1 MKATDETAIQPQG
14 QQARRTMRGLA
25 LTDIPKSGQKRRAD
39 HIAVAQ
45 DRRPRRQDGG
55 DPAQLQTV
63 QHLPM
68 RQMDIGDGEA
78 VKFQKLA
85 DAPDDDAP
93 LQGQI
98 LRRPMKRMRTPGGK
112 PVIAPRQGAARIM
125 SAELLR
131 HAVDLSRH
139 LLHQQQVRPML
150 TNQLLNMLDLRAP
163 RMPQIPADDFHSID
177 RFRHPNARAARLS

>member
-1 MKATDETAIQPQG
+1 MIRGTRRQNLRRRTLKATDETAIEPQG

-25 LTDIPKSGQKRRAD
+25 LTSIPKSGQKRRAD

-68 RQMDIGDGEA
+68 RQMDIGDAEA

-85 DAPDDDAP
+85 DAPDDEPP

-98 LRRPMKRMRTPGGK
+98 LRRPMKRMRTPGSQ
-112 PVIAPRQGAARIM
+112 PVMAPRQGAARIM
-125 SAELLR
+125 SAEFLR
-131 HAVDLSRH
+131 HAVDGILS
-139 LLHQQQVRPML
+139 PP
-150 TNQLLNMLDLRAP
+150 ASAAG
-163 RMPQIPADDFHSID
+163 PADAHQSAPEYA
-177 RFRHPNARAARLS
+177 RCPRPANAVNSSL